1 MALFRQMQRAFQ
13 RRRWLLLL
21 AVLPLFIPIQ
31 TIKPHYKLSLKMKL
45 NPPDYIQTHIE
56 RMKWLSEQINIL
68 SSKEL
73 LISALRK
80 ADLSKIEI
88 ETELTFIKN
97 NLNITIKDKDILN
110 IELATTERHGLK
122 VIANEIATIYLDA
135 AAKERQ
141 AMQAEIYESGKQQL
155 KSLNSELKEAKVGFD
170 AARIALENF
179 QEKRIAD
186 DTRQLKREISELKAS
201 LSKMRTVYT
210 EEHPQIKEIV
220 NQVTEK
226 TEQLNNKQTILVEEH
241 KRETIL
247 KDDYQRKGKLF
258 DKLSERY
265 NSLKKATTLPERQ
278 IVGNIISAS
287 KIIDV
292 DIMKT
297 KFLDLSGKL
306 AVGIIIAFLA
316 GSITA
321 SLDKTVWNENEIK
334 RDLGIRTLSTI
345 IKPKKRPA
353 SGLLLDYPKNPAVIK
368 SFEILR
374 SNIQFINLA
383 TPLKSILYSSLLKEG
398 DLLAANLAI
407 SMTFIGGKVAL
418 INVNGK
424 RKKYNRLLAAENT
437 VGAASPHIRFPHM
450 RSGQAGQAGREQQPF
465 SFYDTVIK
473 NLKILNIED
482 ANTLEKQQLN
492 DLMASLKEKFDVIII
507 DSPAIAE
514 SVPCATMASI
524 VDGVLLGAAAKKT
537 EREFLLRNY
546 KILGEI
552 NARVLGVVL
561 LR

>member
-1 MALFRQMQRAFQ
+1 MALFRQLQRTFS

-21 AVLPLFIPIQ
+21 VILPLFIPIQ
-31 TIKPHYKLSLKMKL
+31 TIKPHYKLTLKMKL

-56 RMKWLSEQINIL
+56 RMKWVSEQVNIL

-80 ADLSKIEI
+80 ADFSEIEI
-88 ETELTFIKN
+88 EKELTFIKN
-97 NLNITIKDKDILN
+97 NLDITIKDEDILN
-110 IELATTERHGLK
+110 IELATAERRRLK
-122 VIANEIATIYLDA
+122 AIANEIVTIYLDA

-141 AMQAEIYESGKQQL
+141 AMQAEIYESEKQQL
-155 KSLNSELKEAKVGFD
+155 KSLDNELKEARVGFD

-186 DTRQLKREISELKAS
+186 DTRQLKREISKLKAD

-220 NQVTEK
+220 NQITDK
-226 TEQLNNKQTILVEEH
+226 TENLDNKQIELAQEYKKEAM
-241 KRETIL
+241 L
-247 KDDYQRKGKLF
+247 KDDYQEKKALF

-265 NSLKKATTLPERQ
+265 DSLKRATTLPETQ
-278 IVGNIISAS
+278 IVGNIISVS
-287 KIIDV
+287 KIIDIGAV
-292 DIMKT
+292 KT

-306 AVGIIIAFLA
+306 GVGIILAYLA
-316 GSITA
+316 GSITEG
-321 SLDKTVWNENEIK
+321 LDKTVWNENEIK

-345 IKPKKRPA
+345 IKPKKRSA
-353 SGLLLDYPKNPAVIK
+353 SGLLLDYPKNSAVIK

-407 SMTFIGGKVAL
+407 SMTFIGGKVGL
-418 INVNGK
+418 INISGK

-437 VGAASPHIRFPHM
+437 VGAAP
-450 RSGQAGQAGREQQPF
+450 GREQQPF
-465 SFYDTVIK
+465 SFEDTVIN

-492 DLMASLKEKFDVIII
+492 DLMANLKEKYDVIII

-514 SVPCATMASI
+514 SVPCAITASI
-524 VDGVLLGAAAKKT
+524 VDGVILGAAAKKT

-561 LR
+561 Q

>member
-1 MALFRQMQRAFQ
+1 MALFRQMQRTFQ

-21 AVLPLFIPIQ
+21 VILPLFIPIQ
-31 TIKPHYKLSLKMKL
+31 TIKPHYKLFLKMKL

-88 ETELTFIKN
+88 EKELTFIKN
-97 NLNITIKDKDILN
+97 NLDITIKDEGILN
-110 IELATTERHGLK
+110 IELATAEKHRLK
-122 VIANEIATIYLDA
+122 AIANEIVTIYLDA

-141 AMQAEIYESGKQQL
+141 AMQDEIYESGKLQL
-155 KSLNSELKEAKVGFD
+155 KSLNSELKEAKVSFD

-186 DTRQLKREISELKAS
+186 DTRQFKREISELKAN

-220 NQVTEK
+220 NQITEK
-226 TEQLNNKQTILVEEH
+226 TEQLNNKQIILAEEH
-241 KRETIL
+241 KREAIL

-258 DKLSERY
+258 DKISERY
-265 NSLKKATTLPERQ
+265 NSLKRETTLPERQ

-292 DIMKT
+292 GAVKT

-306 AVGIIIAFLA
+306 AVGIILAFLA
-316 GSITA
+316 GSITE

-334 RDLGIRTLSTI
+334 RDLGIRTLGTI
-345 IKPKKRPA
+345 ARPKKRPA
-353 SGLLLDYPKNPAVIK
+353 SGLLLDYPKNSAVIK

-407 SMTFIGGKVAL
+407 SMTFIGGKVGL
-418 INVNGK
+418 INVSGK
-424 RKKYNRLLAAENT
+424 LEKYSPVLTTVANKDSKNT
-437 VGAASPHIRFPHM
+437 QEA
-450 RSGQAGQAGREQQPF
+450 F
-465 SFYDTVIK
+465 SFNDTVIK

-492 DLMASLKEKFDVIII
+492 DLMANLKEKYDVIII
-507 DSPAIAE
+507 DSPAITE
-514 SVPCATMASI
+514 SVPCATIASI
-524 VDGVLLGAAAKKT
+524 VDGVILGAAAKRT

-561 LR
+561 Q